1 MPVYDD
7 TAPDV
12 SAPRSTLTGIGDYER
27 QPGEVQKYIKGLTR
41 RHIARVLKTHRRV
54 LDDGD
59 FDRGLFADIEALG
72 KSQLTLKSIAAARR
86 NNERGWRRKKLFIV
100 DIVPSERRIRT
111 GRNCWQTLY
120 GRGGYAIT
128 DKKILKI

>member
-1 MPVYDD
+1 MVSELRWGQEVFRSLTDDVVGRLAVDINAAAVLNYVLPVYDD

-72 KSQLTLKSIAAARR
+72 KAS
-86 NNERGWRRKKLFIV
+86 
-100 DIVPSERRIRT
+100 
-111 GRNCWQTLY
+111 
-120 GRGGYAIT
+120 
-128 DKKILKI
+128 